1 MNNIKKIGLSALAG
15 SLVAMSAQA
24 GDMSVTGTSAL
35 YIANSDENTKTGY
48 SMDDSI
54 TFSGSTELDNGLTY
68 SFSLE
73 LDGDAQ
79 SAKVDPAANSATAT
93 GSNVVDSHSISISS
107 DSFGTLKFAG
117 HGGAGV
123 LDAWDDVTPNAYE
136 ESWDVVSGADASRT
150 NGDTADNSFGYTSP
164 SMSGVTLHASY
175 FLEASTGNK
184 SSYQDYG
191 IMVKPE
197 AVEGLEIG
205 YAFGTTEAT
214 AGTEID
220 DSTMYVKYA
229 YGPVT
234 AAYQTSESDAPTATD
249 TDESTMWGISYAVN
263 DSFSIAYNVSEFDLG
278 SSTTDQESKGYSAS
292 YTMGGITVAGAMNST
307 DNIAGSTDTT
317 ADKDAYEMSI
327 SFAF

>member
-1 MNNIKKIGLSALAG
+1 MNNFKKIGLSALAG

-24 GDMSVTGTSAL
+24 GDMSVTGSSAI
-35 YIANSDENTKTGY
+35 YIANSDENAKTGY
-48 SMDDSI
+48 SMSDSV

-79 SAKVDPAANSATAT
+79 SEKVDPSAASATAT
-93 GSNVVDSHSISISS
+93 SSNVVDSHSISLSS
-107 DSFGTLKFAG
+107 DAFGTLKFAG
-117 HGGAGV
+117 HGGTGV

-136 ESWDVVSGADASRT
+136 ESWDIVSGADANRT
-150 NGDTADNSFGYTSP
+150 NGLTGNNSWGYTSP
-164 SMSGVTLHASY
+164 SMGGATFHASY
-175 FLEASTGNK
+175 FNNNTGNA
-184 SSYQDYG
+184 SVYTDFG
-191 IMVKPE
+191 IKVSPE
-197 AVEGLEIG
+197 AVEGLEVG
-205 YAFGTTEAT
+205 YAWGTTEAT
-214 AGTEID
+214 AATEID
-220 DSTMYVKYA
+220 DSTVYIKYA

-234 AAYQTSESDAPTATD
+234 VGYQESESDAPTATD
-249 TDESTMWGISYAVN
+249 TDESEFFGITYAVT
-263 DSFSIAYNVSEFDLG
+263 DSFSIGYSQSEFNLG
-278 SSTTDQESKGYSAS
+278 SSTTDQESDGISAS

>member
-24 GDMSVTGTSAL
+24 GDMSVSGSSAI
-35 YIANSDENTKTGY
+35 YIANSDENAKTGY
-48 SMDDSI
+48 SMSDSV

-79 SAKVDPAANSATAT
+79 SAKVDPSAASATAT
-93 GSNVVDSHSISISS
+93 SSNVVDSHSIKLSS
-107 DSFGTLKFAG
+107 DDFGTLTFAG
-117 HGGAGV
+117 HGGTGV
-123 LDAWDDVTPNAYE
+123 LDGWDDVTPNAYE
-136 ESWDVVSGADASRT
+136 ESWDVVSGADANRT
-150 NGDTADNSFGYTSP
+150 NGLTGNNSWGYVSP
-164 SMSGVTLHASY
+164 SFSGATVHASY
-175 FLEASTGNK
+175 FNNNTGNA
-184 SSYQDYG
+184 SAYTDFG
-191 IMVKPE
+191 VKISPE
-197 AVEGLEIG
+197 MVEGLEVG
-205 YAFGTTEAT
+205 MAWGTTEAT

-220 DSTMYVKYA
+220 DSTMYVKYS

-234 AAYQTSESDAPTATD
+234 VGYQESESDAPSATD
-249 TDESTMWGISYAVN
+249 TDESTFFGITYAVS
-263 DSFSIAYNVSEFDLG
+263 DSFTIGYSASEFNLG
-278 SSTTDQESKGYSAS
+278 SSTTDQESDGISAS

>member
-1 MNNIKKIGLSALAG
+1 MNNFKKIGLSALAG

-24 GDMSVTGTSAL
+24 GDLSVTGSSAL
-35 YIANSDENTKTGY
+35 YIQNSDENAKTGY
-48 SMDDSI
+48 SMDDSV

-68 SFSLE
+68 SFSME
-73 LDGDAQ
+73 LDGDAA
-79 SAKVDPAANSATAT
+79 SGTSGT
-93 GSNVVDSHSISISS
+93 NVVDSHSISISS
-107 DSFGTLKFAG
+107 DSFGTLTFAG

-136 ESWDVVSGADASRT
+136 ESWDVVSGADASRI
-150 NGDTADNSFGYTSP
+150 NGTTADNMFGYVSP

-175 FLEASTGNK
+175 YTPASGNAST
-184 SSYQDYG
+184 YHDFG
-191 IMVKPE
+191 IKMSPE
-197 AVEGLEIG
+197 MVEGLEVG

-229 YGPVT
+229 VGSVT

-249 TDESTMWGISYAVN
+249 TDESTIWGISYAVT
-263 DSFSIAYNVSEFDLG
+263 DSFSIAYNQTEIDLG
-278 SSTTDQESKGYSAS
+278 SSTSDQESDGISAS
-292 YTMGGITVAGAMNST
+292 YTMGGITIAGAMNST
-307 DNIAGSTDTT
+307 DNIAGSTATT